1 MIPPAV
7 DYLDPIFPLIPADVL
22 FTIDTFCDR
31 VASDMNGLIDELM
44 FTTGRDTPAERQAW
58 QKSLPRMSVV
68 LAQAQEL
75 NNGISGTHLY
85 LGSVTLEYKLP
96 AASAWC
102 DVVLLGR
109 NAQGQAQVVIVELKD
124 WDTKEDEP
132 GVSEA
137 LIRHHGQDRLHPSD
151 QVRGYT
157 LYCQRFHSAV
167 HEYKAQVD
175 GCVYFTTTTSV
186 AAYTQPPHTTL
197 TSTYPVFSA
206 GKDVGKLASHL
217 AGLLQESDEQFAR
230 DFERGTYKQ
239 DRNMLRQVASA
250 LRNTSARPF
259 ELLDKQRLG
268 YELALQTIELASQQ
282 PGQKHVVLVLGPPGS
297 GKSALATNLWVEA
310 ALRHN
315 ERGNVAFVTT
325 SSSQKTNMKRVFD
338 TASKITGA
346 EYHVLPSNQFNPG
359 LTPKLASVL
368 KAEGYPMKPS
378 SWRDN
383 LKVLERQIERFKTP
397 DDMNF
402 LSVVDEAHA
411 LINPEGHDI
420 GFSAGWCL
428 QAGPQAWH
436 IMRCSQVAVFL
447 LDAKQSYRDNETTTP
462 ADLQRFAKEF
472 GAQVHIVDLSGAQYR
487 CGGSTE
493 YVEWMEGLFGIHDEP
508 TTLDWRK
515 TPAKPDAPFGLQLVD
530 SPAEL
535 ESVLGQHHADGQ
547 LVRLLSSYSVAWKTK
562 KATDVHGVTP
572 KNQDFHL
579 TFSDPSGKSQTWSR
593 PWNYAPS
600 EDYTLYVQAPEGSK
614 MHQNPLAEVGCPYVV
629 RGFDF
634 DYIGLLWLNDLI
646 WREGRWMVDP
656 EHVHETAF
664 ASTKS
669 KKALKQ
675 ADGLDQL
682 LVAVLKGYRIL
693 LTRATKGIY
702 LYVQDAPTRAH
713 LQQLLADADH

>member
-1 MIPPAV
+1 MI
-7 DYLDPIFPLIPADVL
+7 

-75 NNGISGTHLY
+75 NQKIRGAHLY

-124 WDTKEDEP
+124 WDTKDDEP
-132 GVSEA
+132 GTSEA

-167 HEYKAQVD
+167 HDYKAQVD

-186 AAYTQPPHTTL
+186 AAYTQPPHITL
-197 TSTYPVFSA
+197 TNTYPVFSA
-206 GKDVGKLASHL
+206 GKDVGTLASHL
-217 AGLLQESDEQFAR
+217 ADLLQESDEQFAH

-239 DRNMLRQVASA
+239 DRNMLRQVASS
-250 LRNTSARPF
+250 LRNTTARPF

-268 YELALQTIELASQQ
+268 YELALQTIEQASQQ
-282 PGQKHVVLVLGPPGS
+282 SKQKHVVLVLGPPGS

-315 ERGNVAFVTT
+315 PRGNVAFVTT
-325 SSSQKTNMKRVFD
+325 SSSQKTNMKHVFD
-338 TASKITGA
+338 AASQVTGA
-346 EYHVLPSNQFNPG
+346 QYHVLPANQFNPG
-359 LTPKLASVL
+359 LYGKQVKQLQGEGYTMKPYSWRENLQVL
-368 KAEGYPMKPS
+368 KQ
-378 SWRDN
+378 
-383 LKVLERQIERFKTP
+383 QIGEFKTP
-397 DDMNF
+397 DNMNF

-462 ADLQRFAKEF
+462 DDLRCFAEDF
-472 GAQVHIVDLSGAQYR
+472 GAQVHTVDLSGAQYR

-493 YVEWMEGLFGIHDEP
+493 YVDWMEGLFGIHDEP
-508 TTLDWRK
+508 TTLDWRQ
-515 TPAKPDAPFGLQLVD
+515 TAARPGASFGLQLVD
-530 SPAEL
+530 SPAAL
-535 ESVLGQHHADGQ
+535 DQVLGQHHAQGQ
-547 LVRLLSSYSVAWKTK
+547 LVRLLSSYSVEWKTR
-562 KATDVHGVTP
+562 KATDVHGVAP

-579 TFSDPSGKSQTWSR
+579 TYPDAAGKSQSWSR
-593 PWNYAPS
+593 PWNYAPA
-600 EDYTLYVQAPEGSK
+600 EDYTLYVQAPAGSK

-634 DYIGLLWLNDLI
+634 DYIGLLWLQDLV
-646 WREGRWMVDP
+646 WREGRWAVDP
-656 EHVHETAF
+656 DHVHETAF

-675 ADGLDQL
+675 ADGLDNL
-682 LVAVLKGYRIL
+682 LLAVLKGYRIL
-693 LTRATKGIY
+693 LTRATKGVY
-702 LYVQDAPTRAH
+702 LYVHDAPTRAH